1 MLVEVFVSNEKAQ
14 KKKAHILLVEDDE
27 SIRFILQTK
36 LYRDGYNVSVAANGL
51 HALQVVR
58 SGQQFDLI
66 LCDLKMPG
74 KNGLEFFITIR
85 ELNIQAPIVILTGYP
100 DKNKIV
106 QAIRNGVR
114 DVLLKPIKHQ
124 DLVEKIKQ
132 YLGPDKAPAAS

>member
-1 MLVEVFVSNEKAQ
+1 MASEEVR

-27 SIRFILQTK
+27 SIRFMLQTK
-36 LYRDGYNVSVAANGL
+36 LYKDGYNVSVAANGL

-66 LCDLKMPG
+66 ICDLKMPG
-74 KNGLEFFITIR
+74 KDGLEFFTTIR
-85 ELNIQAPIVILTGYP
+85 ELNIQVPMVILTGYP
-100 DKNKIV
+100 EKNKIV

-124 DLVEKIKQ
+124 DLVEKIKT
-132 YLGPDKAPAAS
+132 YLGPEETPAAS